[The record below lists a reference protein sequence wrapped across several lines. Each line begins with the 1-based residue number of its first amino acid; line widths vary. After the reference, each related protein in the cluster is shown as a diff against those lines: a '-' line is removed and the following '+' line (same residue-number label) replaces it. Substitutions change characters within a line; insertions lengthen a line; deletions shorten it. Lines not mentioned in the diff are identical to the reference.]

1 MIGKKIF
8 RLFFC
13 LLLASSK
20 FNSTEAQGDS
30 TEKLYKRIQYP
41 PGLMNSNFGVS
52 LGYIH
57 YAFSA
62 KQLEPGFTVSTV
74 KIPPIGVR
82 VNLIGHQFNKYLSAN
97 IHYMRP
103 VGWVKYKNVNGDNEE
118 HSVWMNIAG
127 LTLKS
132 QVSLSQKIALY
143 AEAGLGIITRK
154 GFKINTIWAVKNA
167 NYSTGFFETGLRYHI
182 NYKWDLLA
190 SLSYS
195 PQHEKL
201 KQPAT
206 YFYSAGFTYSMMPLM
221 EKKLEENLK
230 AGYKF
235 PRNTIQIGVSTNSL
249 GYGVNNFVSKDSPIP
264 FFWGG
269 AAEIKSGISLH
280 YHRNIFHARKV
291 FSFDWGVS
299 ASVWKTRLSENDFFT
314 LSVFPVLRFNVI
326 HSRAADYYFY
336 YSIAG
341 PTYISKTILD
351 GKDTG
356 RHFTFQDLLG
366 IGSFIGKERK
376 VNAEIRIGHY
386 SNGNVFPYN
395 DGVKV
400 PLTFCVGY
408 TY

>member
-1 MIGKKIF
+1 MSQRRLIFFLLMIVSSFGN
-8 RLFFC
+8 
-13 LLLASSK
+13 AQNDSSK
-20 FNSTEAQGDS
+20 N
-30 TEKLYKRIQYP
+30 LYRRMQYP
-41 PGLMNSNFGVS
+41 PGLLNSNFGVS
-52 LGYIH
+52 IGYLH
-57 YAFSA
+57 YNFTA
-62 KQLEPGFTVSTV
+62 KQLEPGFSVSSV
-74 KIPPIGVR
+74 NVPPIGVR
-82 VNLIGHQFNKYLSAN
+82 VNLIGHRFNKYLSAN

-127 LTLKS
+127 LTLQS
-132 QVSLSQKIALY
+132 QLPLSKKVSLY
-143 AEAGLGIITRK
+143 GEAGLGIITRK
-154 GFKINTIWAVKNA
+154 GFKINNVWAVKNA
-167 NYSTGFFETGLRYHI
+167 GYATGFFETGFRYHV
-182 NYKWDLLA
+182 NPRWDLLA

-195 PQHEKL
+195 PANGNE

-206 YFYSAGFTYSMMPLM
+206 YFYSIGFTNNMRPLSK
-221 EKKLEENLK
+221 EKLEAKRK

-235 PRNTIQIGVSTNSL
+235 PRNTIQIGIAPGGI

-269 AAEIKSGISLH
+269 DAEVRSGVALH

-299 ASVWKTRLSENDFFT
+299 ASFWKSRLEKADFFT

-326 HSRAADYYFY
+326 HTQPADFYFY

-341 PTYISKTILD
+341 PSYISKIIID
-351 GKDTG
+351 GANTG

-366 IGSFIGKERK
+366 IGSFIGKNRK
-376 VNAEIRIGHY
+376 INTEIKIGHY
-386 SNGNVFPYN
+386 SNGNIYPYN

-408 TY
+408 TFE

>member
-1 MIGKKIF
+1 MRRRSF

-13 LLLASSK
+13 TAFFSVQFLYIS
-20 FNSTEAQGDS
+20 AQVDS
-30 TEKLYKRIQYP
+30 AKDLYKRIQYP

-52 LGYIH
+52 IGYIH
-57 YAFSA
+57 YAFSS
-62 KQLEPGFTVSTV
+62 KQLEPGFTVSSVT
-74 KIPPIGVR
+74 IPPIGVR
-82 VNLIGHQFNKYLSAN
+82 INLIGHRFNKYLSAN

-103 VGWVKYKNVNGDNEE
+103 VSWVKYKNVNGDNEE

-132 QVSLSQKIALY
+132 QISLAKKLSLY
-143 AEAGLGIITRK
+143 GEAGLGIITRK
-154 GFKINTIWAVKNA
+154 GFKINNVWAVKDA
-167 NYSTGFFETGLRYHI
+167 NYSTGFFETGLRYQVNH
-182 NYKWDLLA
+182 KWDLLA

-195 PQHEKL
+195 PAHERL

-206 YFYSAGFTYSMMPLM
+206 YFYSAGFTYNMRPLPGA
-221 EKKLEENLK
+221 KLEEKRK
-230 AGYKF
+230 AGYLF

-269 AAEIKSGISLH
+269 NAEVKNGIALH

-291 FSFDWGVS
+291 FSFDWGIS
-299 ASVWKTRLSENDFFT
+299 ASFWKTRLQENDFFT

-326 HSRAADYYFY
+326 HSKPADYYFY
-336 YSIAG
+336 YSVAG

-351 GKDTG
+351 GENTG

-366 IGSFIGKERK
+366 IGSFIGKNRK
-376 VNAEIRIGHY
+376 INTEIRIGHY
-386 SNGNVFPYN
+386 SNGNMFPYN

-400 PLTFCVGY
+400 PLTFCAGY
-408 TY
+408 TF